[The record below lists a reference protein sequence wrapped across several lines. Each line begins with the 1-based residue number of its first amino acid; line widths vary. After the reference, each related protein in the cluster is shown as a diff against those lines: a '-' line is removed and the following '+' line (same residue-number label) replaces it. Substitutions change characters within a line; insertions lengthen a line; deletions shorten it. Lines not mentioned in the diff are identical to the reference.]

1 MPQGPF
7 TYGCIAIAAVLIMLA
22 GCSVGGVTARGGPV
36 AATLS
41 KGHQVVGA
49 AISAS
54 AYPTIIV
61 QKGVPVQWTLNA
73 RKGDLS
79 DCNQTIVVPGL
90 GIRKTLV
97 SGANLVEFKAERAGV
112 IPYSCWMGMIAGRIV
127 VVENLSAPLP
137 QAAFAPSQVC
147 RVPTGEIAFA
157 KRTGQ
162 RQVATIRLGPDGFQP
177 AIVLFGRGLEASIVI
192 EPLPGL
198 SSETTVVEF
207 PGHEAR
213 LDLSTNNRE
222 ARLGEALADFTFRS
236 ASGEAL
242 GYARVVDDPPSADL
256 DEVRHLVTAYRPASA
271 GLAPCCGY

>member
-147 RVPTGEIAFA
+147 RVPTGERLAA
-157 KRTGQ
+157 SSRRPCSPAPRSRSDTQ
-162 RQVATIRLGPDGFQP
+162 SNRMSQYDAHAAAVA
-177 AIVLFGRGLEASIVI
+177 A
-192 EPLPGL
+192 
-198 SSETTVVEF
+198 TTM
-207 PGHEAR
+207 PR
-213 LDLSTNNRE
+213 
-222 ARLGEALADFTFRS
+222 
-236 ASGEAL
+236 
-242 GYARVVDDPPSADL
+242 Y
-256 DEVRHLVTAYRPASA
+256 
-271 GLAPCCGY
+271 